1 MSHFSLQLIVMLCII
16 DSLFAGF
23 SFLEYGLKKGL
34 KLISYTTPIYVNLW
48 PKFLY
53 PLHTITNTLSLFVTL
68 AIAIERYSYFFKI
81 TFQPSQN
88 FLSNRYIAICHPFLL
103 QQERL
108 KPNRS
113 AAAQSQQSSTN
124 GMSLKKRTCLYMLP
138 VILISFL
145 VNIPKFMEFRNTTRY
160 FLCLVILFDLKIQIL
175 FLSIFIN
182 FCPLKMPTCC
192 KMTFFLR
199 FSNNVHNSLFQD
211 ESKRDE
217 SDIYRTDGDAIGS
230 EIHYLLP
237 QLDQGFS
244 FGSIP
249 LCSAFDPQWKN
260 NSSIEEIR
268 KYQFLS
274 KGN

>member
-68 AIAIERYSYFFKI
+68 AIAIERYSYFFQKSLFSLLR
-81 TFQPSQN
+81 T

-145 VNIPKFMEFRNTTRY
+145 VNIPKFMEFRNTTR
-160 FLCLVILFDLKIQIL
+160 
-175 FLSIFIN
+175 
-182 FCPLKMPTCC
+182 
-192 KMTFFLR
+192 
-199 FSNNVHNSLFQD
+199 
-211 ESKRDE
+211 
-217 SDIYRTDGDAIGS
+217 
-230 EIHYLLP
+230 
-237 QLDQGFS
+237 
-244 FGSIP
+244 
-249 LCSAFDPQWKN
+249 
-260 NSSIEEIR
+260 
-268 KYQFLS
+268 
-274 KGN
+274 